1 MTNAYPSHILKLS
14 LVFGDNYPVRSVG
27 DNYLDRFNV
36 MFGQILNQLLG
47 GIGFKT
53 GGNPRLD
60 NLELVAKGL
69 RLELLQIPPE
79 KLRAVKALLG
89 NNDQNPQNL
98 LEANPWEGLL
108 GDEE

>member
-1 MTNAYPSHILKLS
+1 
-14 LVFGDNYPVRSVG
+14 
-27 DNYLDRFNV
+27 

-98 LEANPWEGLL
+98 LEANP
-108 GDEE
+108 